1 MKKLLLGLFLFLSLT
16 IRVLA
21 QVPTNGNVGVGT
33 TTPQVDAILDV
44 SSSERGMLIPK
55 LGTAAINSIFTQY
68 GQCSP
73 GLIVYNSDE
82 SQFWYNSS
90 TFQGVPP
97 VWVQFPT
104 RLCPTNF
111 VPVNQSY
118 CILNNEQ
125 TADTWFN
132 AVTNC
137 GNFGANGVSA
147 HLCTWAEWYNACP
160 NAGTLLISNMT
171 GNNEWVDDAT
181 GPNEAK
187 VVGGTNC
194 TSSGE
199 AAVNTQNT
207 YRCCFRR

>member
-1 MKKLLLGLFLFLSLT
+1 MSE
-16 IRVLA
+16 IRA
-21 QVPTNGNVGVGT
+21 QGNSSGNVGVGT
-33 TTPQVDAILDV
+33 TTPQSDAILEISATD
-44 SSSERGMLIPK
+44 RGMLIPR
-55 LGTAAINSIFTQY
+55 LGTAAINLIYSTF
-68 GQCSP
+68 GQCNP
-73 GLIVYNSDE
+73 GLVVYNVDE

-90 TFQGVPP
+90 SSLSSPP

-104 RLCPTNF
+104 RLCPANF
-111 VPVNQSY
+111 VPVNESY

-132 AVTNC
+132 AVQNC
-137 GNFGANGVSA
+137 ASFGANAVAA

-160 NAGTLLISNMT
+160 SAGSLILSNMT

-181 GPNEAK
+181 GPNEVK

-199 AAVNTQNT
+199 ASVNTQNS

>member
-1 MKKLLLGLFLFLSLT
+1 VKKLLLGSFLFLALT
-16 IRVLA
+16 A
-21 QVPTNGNVGVGT
+21 QVKAQGNTSGNVGVGT
-33 TTPQVDAILDV
+33 TTPQIDAVLEVTATD
-44 SSSERGMLIPK
+44 RGMLIPR
-55 LGTAAINSIFTQY
+55 LGTAAINSIFTTF
-68 GQCSP
+68 GQCNP
-73 GLIVYNSDE
+73 GLLVYNTDE

-90 TFQGVPP
+90 TSLGAPP

-104 RLCPTNF
+104 RICPTNF
-111 VPVNQSY
+111 VPVNESY

-125 TADTWFN
+125 TADTWFM

-137 GNFGANGVSA
+137 GNFGANGVPA

-194 TSSGE
+194 SSSGE